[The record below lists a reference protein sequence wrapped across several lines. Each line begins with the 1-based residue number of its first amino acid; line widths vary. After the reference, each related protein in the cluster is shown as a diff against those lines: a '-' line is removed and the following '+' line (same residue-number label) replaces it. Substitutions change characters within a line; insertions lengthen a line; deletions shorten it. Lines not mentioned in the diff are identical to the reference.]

1 MAEKK
6 SASEKKPD
14 STPRRK
20 KQLTEITQA
29 EEALHAELNRLRED
43 SRKLQFQKSVASG
56 LYIEIDKLT
65 KKAPAEEVT
74 ELVLK
79 HVNDLIRQ
87 AKDLLKSDEYMKG
100 LTEFIPAGNNPQYR
114 DVIIV
119 LRQIRH
125 AFDRLT
131 ISLGPRL
138 DKVKDLITQ
147 AETVRVALGFY
158 IQGETTPDKD
168 DIEFN
173 IPSAS
178 ERWLDVRHPYKF
190 RFDILDQ
197 TNITEYFI
205 IEDQDE
211 PSTDVE
217 GDNQEGAKEDAD

>member
-14 STPRRK
+14 STARRK
-20 KQLTEITQA
+20 KQLAEITHA
-29 EEALHAELNRLRED
+29 EEPLRAQLNRLRED

-74 ELVLK
+74 DLVLK

-87 AKDLLKSDEYMKG
+87 AKDLLKNDEYMKG
-100 LTEFIPAGNNPQYR
+100 LSEFIPAGNNPQYR

-119 LRQIRH
+119 LRQIQH
-125 AFDRLT
+125 AFGRLT
-131 ISLGPRL
+131 TSLGPRL
-138 DKVKDLITQ
+138 EKVDDLIRQ

-158 IQGETTPDKD
+158 IQGDKSPDKD
-168 DIEFN
+168 GIEYN

-178 ERWLDVRHPYKF
+178 ERWLDDVHPYEF
-190 RFDILDQ
+190 RFDLLDQ
-197 TNITEYFI
+197 INITEYFI
-205 IEDQDE
+205 IKDEDE
-211 PSTDVE
+211 PSAGVE
-217 GDNQEGAKEDAD
+217 EDNQEGA